1 MSHGVFYSGQGFECG
16 SGFGTEFLEINSD
29 KLLMA
34 VYGGRHYH
42 VIDIL
47 DRKIILARH
56 GPTSQQ
62 VIFKVLQKS
71 AGQQEYSE
79 KGCS

>member
-1 MSHGVFYSGQGFECG
+1 
-16 SGFGTEFLEINSD
+16 
-29 KLLMA
+29 MA
-34 VYGGRHYH
+34 LHGRHYH

-79 KGCS
+79 NEYLILKNNFKQQSL